1 MAGSARVHVH
11 TVRKRSLCLSAGA
24 QPSLPQ
30 HSISAETAAVV
41 VDDDADN
48 DAAQRQFSPEVSMP
62 EQWSPRLQ
70 ARKRSKPLD
79 FPTQQ
84 ERIIHPPALLAQ
96 LSVVELPTS
105 GHQNNCLWFSVQRA
119 TGQLSA
125 TEQFTVAAEHASNR
139 GRKQI
144 HQELLR
150 ALPAAAAHRNGSN
163 DEWAQANR
171 LTDSKTDRCRA

>member
-1 MAGSARVHVH
+1 MV
-11 TVRKRSLCLSAGA
+11 
-24 QPSLPQ
+24 
-30 HSISAETAAVV
+30 
-41 VDDDADN
+41 
-48 DAAQRQFSPEVSMP
+48 
-62 EQWSPRLQ
+62 EQWSPRPQ
-70 ARKRSKPLD
+70 VWKRSKPLH

-84 ERIIHPPALLAQ
+84 ERIIHPSALLAQ

-125 TEQFTVAAEHASNR
+125 TEQFTVATEHASNR

-150 ALPAAAAHRNGSN
+150 ALPAVAAHRNGSN
-163 DEWAQANR
+163 DECRVVGR
-171 LTDSKTDRCRA
+171 LQPCAADEDSSK

>member
-1 MAGSARVHVH
+1 
-11 TVRKRSLCLSAGA
+11 
-24 QPSLPQ
+24 
-30 HSISAETAAVV
+30 
-41 VDDDADN
+41 
-48 DAAQRQFSPEVSMP
+48 MP

-70 ARKRSKPLD
+70 ARKRSKPLA

-84 ERIIHPPALLAQ
+84 ERIIHPSALLAQ

-119 TGQLSA
+119 TGQLNA
-125 TEQFTVAAEHASNR
+125 REQFTGAAEHASGR

-150 ALPAAAAHRNGSN
+150 ALP
-163 DEWAQANR
+163 
-171 LTDSKTDRCRA
+171 